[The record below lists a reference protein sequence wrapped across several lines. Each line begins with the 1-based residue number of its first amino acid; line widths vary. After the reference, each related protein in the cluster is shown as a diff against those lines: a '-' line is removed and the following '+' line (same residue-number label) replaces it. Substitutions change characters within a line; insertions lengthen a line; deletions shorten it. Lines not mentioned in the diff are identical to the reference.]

1 MQLKREQRSKV
12 QGWGLEL
19 ESRGVGVCVDLCV
32 GESGAEESGGVCGN
46 PLGSVGEKK
55 LGLGRW

>member
-1 MQLKREQRSKV
+1 M

-19 ESRGVGVCVDLCV
+19 ESGSVGVCV
-32 GESGAEESGGVCGN
+32 GVCGRVGVQRRVVGCVESVCEN

>member
-1 MQLKREQRSKV
+1 M